1 MIIVKRESPK
11 IVRWDFYS
19 MVMIIIYALL
29 QAVRWVI
36 LPQSMDIYYHL
47 ITAWGFNQA
56 GGYSGWDFW
65 QYAPLGRI
73 HIYPPLFHIIL
84 ALSMKLGINVTILAK
99 FCETIAPI
107 AFLLT
112 LWFFIRNNFGK
123 RIAFFV
129 ALVFSLSFNFYMSLM
144 NHMPATLG
152 LIFGILCMNFLLQ
165 RNLLRSAILLTLCFY
180 THIGVSW
187 FFATAIFIY
196 GLLDKKF
203 TGIAFKVIILSLIL
217 SSPALFKEIYGF
229 RFISALGFEMKEAN
243 MYQINIL
250 AYVLALAGLIL
261 ILSREKKYLIFA
273 GTFLASL
280 IFLVYPYR
288 FFSAEGYLPVILLSG
303 FFLDYIYGRLQDS
316 KYISYVFIAVV
327 LFMPFVSF
335 SIARYTPDAE
345 AKGGYKINFSDSA
358 FLGMLFGKG
367 DSIWFP
373 KDYLPASRIIK
384 DNSGPDDI
392 VYSPFNL
399 VGVILSA
406 ISGRAT
412 ANALFPEISP
422 PVTGDPY
429 ASSKIIIFN
438 RLDDNSLTG
447 DIINKY
453 GLKKIGETK
462 TFILYINSRCLEKIN
477 RKSAFLPFWL
487 ISLAG
492 AVLLLLYL
500 APRKLLPKNI

>member
-1 MIIVKRESPK
+1 MKRKNIP
-11 IVRWDFYS
+11 WDFYS
-19 MVMIIIYALL
+19 MIMIIIYAML
-29 QAVRWVI
+29 QVIRWAI

-47 ITAWGFNQA
+47 LTAWGFNQA

-65 QYAPLGRI
+65 QYAPLGRA
-73 HIYPPLFHIIL
+73 HIYPPFFHIIL
-84 ALSMKLGINVTILAK
+84 ALPMKLGISVTILAK

-107 AFLLT
+107 VFLLT

-123 RIAFFV
+123 RISFFV
-129 ALVFSLSFNFYMSLM
+129 ILVFSSSFHFYMSLM
-144 NHMPATLG
+144 NHLPATLG
-152 LIFGILCMNFLLQ
+152 LIFGILCIGLLLQ
-165 RNLLRSAILLTLCFY
+165 RSLLRSAILLTLCFY

-203 TGIAFKVIILSLIL
+203 TRMALKVIILSFIF
-217 SSPALFKEIYGF
+217 SSPVLYKEIYGF

-243 MYQINIL
+243 TYQINVL
-250 AYVLALAGLIL
+250 NYVLAFAGLIL
-261 ILSREKKYLIFA
+261 ILFKEKKYRIFA

-280 IFLVYPYR
+280 IFLIYPYR
-288 FFSAEGYLPVILLSG
+288 FFSAEGYLPVILLVG
-303 FFLDYIYGRLQDS
+303 FFLDYIYGKLQDS
-316 KYISYVFIAVV
+316 QYISYVFITAV
-327 LFMPFVSF
+327 LFMSLLSP
-335 SIARYTPDAE
+335 SIARYTLDAG
-345 AKGGYKINFSDSA
+345 AKGGYKIIFFDSA

-367 DSIWFP
+367 ESIWFP

-429 ASSKIIIFN
+429 VSSKVIIFN

-447 DIINKY
+447 DITNKY

-477 RKSAFLPFWL
+477 RKSASLPFWVT
-487 ISLAG
+487 SLAG
-492 AVLLLLYL
+492 AALLLLYL
-500 APRKLLPKNI
+500 APKKKRPKNI